1 MAEIIATTILLGSIS
16 GMAVI
21 LFQKIPILIKFVP
34 EKDEQVCLLRD
45 IEKKIKKIGFFHLSY
60 FENFLQKFLRR
71 SKILTLKTENEITS
85 LMERLQQKSKN
96 NGTKPK
102 DNYWKELKKSIKKM
116 PE

>member
-1 MAEIIATTILLGSIS
+1 MAEIIAITILLGSLS

-21 LFQKIPILIKFVP
+21 LFQKIPILIKLAP
-34 EKDEQVCLLRD
+34 EQSEQVCLLGD

-60 FENFLQKFLRR
+60 FENFLQKILRR
-71 SKILTLKTENEITS
+71 SKILTLKTENEITL

-102 DNYWKELKKSIKKM
+102 DNYWKELKKSIKKTS
-116 PE
+116 E